1 MLAKSIIFLG
11 VAVAVAVTDAF
22 VVIPA
27 NQNVI
32 VVQAVKKSDDDVV
45 DNTDVTLASL
55 QHQYKVLQ
63 EHLLDEIVL
72 HRNDHDGSAANSA
85 RFVEEQM
92 IETVTKATRLH
103 EHRQEEIIEEAY
115 KEIKQAEEARK
126 KAIHLKEKIFEDTF
140 ATSDG
145 DDSTGAAGEKND
157 EKMIE
162 SLNKA
167 YEDLE
172 RLNDFELSFDFKELE
187 AKHKLEAAKL
197 LLEDLKTNEA
207 KLMKTLNKLHE
218 EDWDYELEQTTHE
231 NHRSFLDKIKDAIY
245 AHPDL
250 LASLD
255 PHIL

>member
-1 MLAKSIIFLG
+1 MLAKLNIFLCV
-11 VAVAVAVTDAF
+11 VAAVAVTNAF
-22 VVIPA
+22 VVTPVSIA

-32 VVQAVKKSDDDVV
+32 AVQAVKKNDDD
-45 DNTDVTLASL
+45 TDVTLASL

-145 DDSTGAAGEKND
+145 TAADKD
-157 EKMIE
+157 EKMIK
-162 SLNKA
+162 SLNDA

-172 RLNDFELSFDFKELE
+172 RLNDFELSFL
-187 AKHKLEAAKL
+187 
-197 LLEDLKTNEA
+197 
-207 KLMKTLNKLHE
+207 
-218 EDWDYELEQTTHE
+218 
-231 NHRSFLDKIKDAIY
+231 
-245 AHPDL
+245 
-250 LASLD
+250 
-255 PHIL
+255 